1 MEKALK
7 EKALAYM
14 NRAEYYLGERRFEMA
29 YNAYMD
35 ALYTMGAYQVY
46 LDTGLL
52 MPVAEMMGILESR
65 HPEIHE
71 VIVRYSRLTSFDK
84 GTINAMR
91 KDVKRLRDAMFPTVG
106 E

>member
-1 MEKALK
+1 MEKALR

-14 NRAEYYLGERRFEMA
+14 SRAEYYLGGKRFEMA

-35 ALYTMGAYQVY
+35 ALYTMGAYLVY

-65 HPEIHE
+65 HPKIHE
-71 VIVRYSRLTSFDK
+71 VIVRYSRLTSFDE
-84 GTINAMR
+84 GTIKAMR